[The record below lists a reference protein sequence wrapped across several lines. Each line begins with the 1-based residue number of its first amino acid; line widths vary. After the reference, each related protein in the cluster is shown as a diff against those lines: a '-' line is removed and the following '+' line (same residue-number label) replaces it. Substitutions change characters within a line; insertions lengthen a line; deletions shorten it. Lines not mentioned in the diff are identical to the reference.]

1 MEDIKN
7 KLILQSKVTAIC
19 GFLATGAYLVIALGW
34 LGIMINEVFNPSVMG
49 IMILFAPTAI
59 LFGVVGIF
67 ILLSSIRFIRTTR
80 RADAIDFTILST
92 VISKNKKSV
101 IMAIIATVITSGFGI
116 LAVPY
121 IISSLIIQETA
132 RKLAFANHSA

>member
-19 GFLATGAYLVIALGW
+19 GFLATGTYLVIALGW

-49 IMILFAPTAI
+49 IMILFAPAAI
-59 LFGVVGIF
+59 LLGAVGIF

-101 IMAIIATVITSGFGI
+101 IMAIIVTVITSGFGI
-116 LAVPY
+116 IAVPY
-121 IISSLIIQETA
+121 IISSLNIQETA
-132 RKLAFANHSA
+132 RKLAFANYSA